1 MVIPGK
7 SYDQQLPTC
16 RVSCPSMSLW
26 ATRECTWRGH
36 RRHGPACYWLHPHPL
51 FADYLSMCPC
61 VVGKFDACSSKV
73 NTSVCIYFLSCVNPW
88 FCWVNAQCCWLYIIY
103 IYMYDVYYIYYI
115 ISLVLYG
122 PVTHLT
128 YHNSAQLKGVLRII
142 RDISN
147 NFANSPMFAAIPSCF
162 LPRTKVFPTW

>member
-1 MVIPGK
+1 MSCQLSFHVALGHSRMHLARAPASWPG
-7 SYDQQLPTC
+7 LLLAPP
-16 RVSCPSMSLW
+16 PSIV
-26 ATRECTWRGH
+26 C
-36 RRHGPACYWLHPHPL
+36 WLSINV
-51 FADYLSMCPC
+51 SMCC
-61 VVGKFDACSSKV
+61 RQVWCLFFKSK
-73 NTSVCIYFLSCVNPW
+73 YFGLHLLFVLCKSMILLSKCTM
-88 FCWVNAQCCWLYIIY
+88 LLIIHN